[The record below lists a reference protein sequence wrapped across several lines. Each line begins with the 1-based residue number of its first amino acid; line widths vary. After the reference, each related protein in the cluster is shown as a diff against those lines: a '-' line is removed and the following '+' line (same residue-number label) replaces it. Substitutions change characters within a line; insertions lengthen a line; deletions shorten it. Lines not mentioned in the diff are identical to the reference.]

1 MPPVDPFPH
10 VAGDR
15 PTPPVV
21 SVGSA
26 AALADLWDQ
35 ELRAARRRL
44 EPDGALTGAT
54 RELQGALGTFLTTC
68 HEHGVKVGPWRLQH
82 VVPEWPFGDH
92 PTYGAVTLAHWACKD
107 GQPWRVAVGLFLA
120 RGAGK
125 PKDLEVKLG
134 VMDVAPQVVDHLI
147 LLRPEDDLSLSGK
160 SKQLWQEAERRGKH
174 ARLEPISLDGFAQLS
189 SFPRWLAAVR
199 ESLPEGSPLPNLAD
213 LIQEKAEALRLDPSS
228 EWARHG
234 MIEALKARY
243 WLYRQMLRFFLW
255 MSRLS
260 RQAQWGLILGLIVAQ
275 QVLVQVGRANPVLR
289 PLTTPLL
296 LALLAF
302 VILTWVAEPLFNLLL
317 RLNRFGRFALDR
329 DQRRQSHWVGGVL
342 LVGLL
347 ALGYGVVAPG
357 DYDVPGWTTAFGCLL
372 LLMPVSAVFR
382 VPTGWPRWVMVLY
395 SLGMAGMIVATIG
408 CFYDALTATS
418 PEGAEEMAGAGFAL
432 FRYTIWAGFLSGLLA
447 NGLMMVRQR
456 Q

>member
-1 MPPVDPFPH
+1 MSTH
-10 VAGDR
+10 LARGILLYQQDR
-15 PTPPVV
+15 Y
-21 SVGSA
+21 G
-26 AALADLWDQ
+26 LAEQ
-35 ELRAARRRL
+35 ELGQAVIEEPQNSTAHCFLALCLVEQGKLDPAEDEAKLAIRYGADDSFAHTVMAHVLFKRGRPVEAERAARESLRLDPTDAHTYSVLAAIRHDRRNWR
-44 EPDGALTGAT
+44 GALEAAEDG
-54 RELQGALGTFLTTC
+54 LKYDPNHPGCTTA
-68 HEHGVKVGPWRLQH
+68 R
-82 VVPEWPFGDH
+82 
-92 PTYGAVTLAHWACKD
+92 TLALLQLGRTDDAGDAADDALRRNPDDPLAHTAQGWAELHAS
-107 GQPWRVAVGLFLA
+107 R
-120 RGAGK
+120 
-125 PKDLEVKLG
+125 
-134 VMDVAPQVVDHLI
+134 PQ
-147 LLRPEDDLSLSGK
+147 
-160 SKQLWQEAERRGKH
+160 
-174 ARLEPISLDGFAQLS
+174 
-189 SFPRWLAAVR
+189 
-199 ESLPEGSPLPNLAD
+199 
-213 LIQEKAEALRLDPSS
+213 KALTHFREALRLDPSS

-395 SLGMAGMIVATIG
+395 
-408 CFYDALTATS
+408 
-418 PEGAEEMAGAGFAL
+418 
-432 FRYTIWAGFLSGLLA
+432 RSGWP
-447 NGLMMVRQR
+447 G
-456 Q
+456 